1 MYKIQNVREYPFVF
15 QSSYPLE
22 RPRLSQNRSTTQIK
36 IAEASGNASLDLSA
50 ECKVSKN
57 CKIGGSVHIGGEIRT
72 DPPKKEAPPAKKEKP
87 TEEPKLPVTLPK
99 NNCWWTNSCKP
110 IPPNLED
117 L

>member
-22 RPRLSQNRSTTQIK
+22 RPRLAQNRSTTQIK

-57 CKIGGSVHIGGEIRT
+57 CKIGGSVHIGGEVRT
-72 DPPKKEAPPAKKEKP
+72 DHPAPQQPKQEPKEKP
-87 TEEPKLPVTLPK
+87 TPEPVTLPEG
-99 NNCWWTNSCKP
+99 NCWWTNSCKP